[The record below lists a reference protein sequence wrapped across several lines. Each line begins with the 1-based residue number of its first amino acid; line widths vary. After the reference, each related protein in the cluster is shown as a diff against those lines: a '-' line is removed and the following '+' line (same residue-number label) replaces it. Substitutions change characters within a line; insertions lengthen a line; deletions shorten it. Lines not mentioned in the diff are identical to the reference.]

1 MVQLAAAWIIE
12 VLTSKGGTPFVP
24 EPIRIAFRS
33 FSDIKNMGTYTAPKT
48 SLLLQAGCKKSVDSS
63 LKFREW
69 WRIVEGNTLTGP
81 FDVSEDL
88 VAELLRILEEVSVF
102 SNIMAL

>member
-1 MVQLAAAWIIE
+1 M
-12 VLTSKGGTPFVP
+12 P

-33 FSDIKNMGTYTAPKT
+33 FSDIKNVGTYAAPKI
-48 SLLLQAGCKKSVDSS
+48 SLLLQVGCKESVDSS
-63 LKFREW
+63 FKFREW
-69 WRIVEGNTLTGP
+69 RRIVEGNTLTGP